1 MIEKNKN
8 NHALNGIK
16 ILDLTRV
23 LGGPYA
29 TQILADHGAEVIKI
43 ESKIGDEVRAWGP
56 PFIND
61 MASYFINV
69 NRNKKSIAIDLT
81 KQEGKEIILELL
93 KKSDIII
100 ENFKTGTMEKW
111 GLGYEEVLREKF
123 PKLIHCR
130 ISGFGAKGPLGGAP
144 GYDAIVQAMTGM
156 MSVNGHADGGDV
168 RIGAPVV
175 DMGTGL
181 YSTIGILMALQEREK
196 SGLGQFLDM
205 SLYDSA
211 LALMHPHTGN
221 YFLSKKPGKATGN
234 AHPNISP
241 YDKFKTAT
249 NEIFMGIGNDAGFI
263 RLCKALD
270 LDHLAKD
277 ERFLT
282 NGDRVKN
289 RIELTKYLEDALSN
303 VDGVEFSEKLLSAGV
318 PAGPVRNIEEALNHL
333 AKDERFLT
341 NGDRVKNRI
350 ELTKYLEDALSKVD
364 GVEFSEKLLSAGVPA
379 GPVRNIEEALN
390 HPQTK
395 EREMTI
401 SKEDYKG
408 VSSPIKFSRSKAVG
422 VKHKPPFI
430 GEHTREVFRGN
441 RYSED
446 RLHRLFENDIIFANK
461 S

>member
-1 MIEKNKN
+1 M
-8 NHALNGIK
+8 
-16 ILDLTRV
+16 
-23 LGGPYA
+23 
-29 TQILADHGAEVIKI
+29 IKI
-43 ESKIGDEVRAWGP
+43 ESKIGDEVRGWGP

-93 KKSDIII
+93 KNSDIVI

-289 RIELTKYLEDALSN
+289 RIELTKYLEDALS
-303 VDGVEFSEKLLSAGV
+303 
-318 PAGPVRNIEEALNHL
+318 
-333 AKDERFLT
+333 
-341 NGDRVKNRI
+341 
-350 ELTKYLEDALSKVD
+350 KVD

-422 VKHKPPFI
+422 VKHKPPVI
-430 GEHTREVFRGN
+430 GEHTREVLRENG
-441 RYSED
+441 YTED
-446 RLHRLFENDIIFANK
+446 GINRLFDNEIIFEIFVRYLLLFNNFSSFLLVIKPNSTKIDGIVKDFKTTNPAFL
-461 S
+461 